1 MIYICQFKDAFGHWS
16 GIVGELVRHEAD
28 IGVASLTISSVR
40 QKAVDFSTP
49 FMNLGISI
57 MVYKQKQAVI
67 ISVLYKTI
75 NFCIKLGMLIFE
87 KCKVIYRFISYYIN
101 LYLLQVLI
109 K

>member
-1 MIYICQFKDAFGHWS
+1 MYDLFCLFKDAFGHWS

-67 ISVLYKTI
+67 ISLFYI
-75 NFCIKLGMLIFE
+75 QSKLFNAGYLGQS
-87 KCKVIYRFISYYIN
+87 KSISGLNYPFN
-101 LYLLQVLI
+101 R
-109 K
+109 

>member
-1 MIYICQFKDAFGHWS
+1 LYDLFCLFKDAFGHWS

-67 ISVLYKTI
+67 ISLFYIYSQNSLTLFGTVK
-75 NFCIKLGMLIFE
+75 IF
-87 KCKVIYRFISYYIN
+87 FIQIISNSIIDN
-101 LYLLQVLI
+101 
-109 K
+109 

>member
-75 NFCIKLGMLIFE
+75 NLSIKI
-87 KCKVIYRFISYYIN
+87 
-101 LYLLQVLI
+101 
-109 K
+109 

>member
-1 MIYICQFKDAFGHWS
+1 MFDLFCLFKGAFGHWS

-67 ISVLYKTI
+67 MSILYAVKT
-75 NFCIKLGMLIFE
+75 L
-87 KCKVIYRFISYYIN
+87 
-101 LYLLQVLI
+101 
-109 K
+109 